1 MARFVNW
8 ASPGA
13 LLPALLGFTLIGVDD
28 CDSELLV
35 CHGLLLLPP
44 VAFEF
49 FFEKLLNNKGIT

>member
-35 CHGLLLLPP
+35 CHSLLYFSP
-44 VAFEF
+44 VAFF
-49 FFEKLLNNKGIT
+49 SSSKNY

>member
-28 CDSELLV
+28 CDSELLIY
-35 CHGLLLLPP
+35 HGYFVSSP